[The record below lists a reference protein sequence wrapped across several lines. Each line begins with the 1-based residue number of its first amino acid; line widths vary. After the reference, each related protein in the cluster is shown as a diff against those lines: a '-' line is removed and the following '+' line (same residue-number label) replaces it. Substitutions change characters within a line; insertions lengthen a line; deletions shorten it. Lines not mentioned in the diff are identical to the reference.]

1 VKGGQV
7 LGDYPNDL
15 TENSPFIIEN
25 GRVLPTAPWDAVWA
39 GVAEWMGLN
48 EDRIKEVLPNLSNF
62 DREQLFTTSEL
73 FVE

>member
-1 VKGGQV
+1 MKGGQV

-15 TENSPFIIEN
+15 TENSPFIVEK
-25 GRVLPTAPWDAVWA
+25 GRVLPTVPWDAVWA

-48 EDRIKEVLPNLSNF
+48 QDRIKEVLPNLSNF